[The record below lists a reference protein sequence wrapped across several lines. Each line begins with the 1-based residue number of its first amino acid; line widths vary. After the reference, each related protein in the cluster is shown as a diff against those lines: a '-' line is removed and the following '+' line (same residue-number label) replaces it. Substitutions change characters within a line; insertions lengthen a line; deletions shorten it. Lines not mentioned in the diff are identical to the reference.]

1 MYFMVDISC
10 MRDTQTFNKVF
21 LNSGLGLKAGYR
33 RLFHV
38 VRFYRSGAD
47 SAEQADIV
55 VIGVPDESR
64 SHAKRKGTSRA
75 PGVLR
80 IASNESEFFERGGK
94 RIPTSPMRGTLDNNK
109 RVFDAG
115 DIADKQ
121 KLYKTV
127 FDLAS
132 RGKIPVMIGGDHS
145 LTTEALRA
153 VSGATGKKLSLLY
166 FDAHPDFVSSARNY
180 YGSVLTDSAQSLD
193 FRKSM
198 LVGTRAAE
206 PEELENASKAGLQ
219 IVTPLDIVEL
229 GVRKVADMIVAKTS
243 GNSVYISVD
252 LDCLDPAFAP
262 GVSVPSPGGLSS
274 ADLVYLLNRALSSG
288 NLAGMDIVELSPDYD
303 VNGMTANL
311 AARILSECIASIR

>member
-1 MYFMVDISC
+1 
-10 MRDTQTFNKVF
+10 
-21 LNSGLGLKAGYR
+21 
-33 RLFHV
+33 
-38 VRFYRSGAD
+38 
-47 SAEQADIV
+47 
-55 VIGVPDESR
+55 
-64 SHAKRKGTSRA
+64 
-75 PGVLR
+75 
-80 IASNESEFFERGGK
+80 
-94 RIPTSPMRGTLDNNK
+94 
-109 RVFDAG
+109 
-115 DIADKQ
+115 
-121 KLYKTV
+121 
-127 FDLAS
+127 
-132 RGKIPVMIGGDHS
+132 
-145 LTTEALRA
+145 
-153 VSGATGKKLSLLY
+153 
-166 FDAHPDFVSSARNY
+166 
-180 YGSVLTDSAQSLD
+180 
-193 FRKSM
+193 M

-288 NLAGMDIVELSPDYD
+288 NLAGMYIVELSPDYD